1 MAGGAPWSVKGI
13 DPKAREAAKDL
24 ARQNGMTLGE
34 WLNRMILEDEPSDTA
49 GRDRAAADDRSA
61 QERPPQDRAARRDD
75 EPLILSTILESPNRP
90 LGGGQ
95 AREPYYIET
104 PRAAPAGA
112 TRFESGRFQVGEAPP
127 RYEIPPNPSDE
138 VGQVTQALD
147 RLSARIEAS
156 EARSTLAISGVEQ
169 SVRGALARLDGGER
183 ETVSI
188 AARFEGAVQDVQ
200 NEQQRI
206 AERLRRIEQEAAGPR
221 SVEALRALEGAL
233 GKVAGH
239 LYDGEEKQR
248 QALAAIEAR
257 LADVEQA
264 DRSVPA
270 GLVEDVVARVSARL
284 EEAEARTSDALKDL
298 GASFN
303 ALDDRLGAVEGAGG
317 QRMEAL
323 AADLAR
329 TMQEARSEMAAR
341 LADTSDGR
349 FDRVERKLSEMTAH
363 VTAAETRSAQAI
375 ERMGREVVNMADN
388 LSRRVQSVESN
399 AAETAQKM
407 GGEMARIAQAVE
419 SRLGHAD
426 SVQAQAM
433 EKLGAEIA
441 RITERLAERI
451 ANAERRSA
459 LAIDDV
465 GEQVARVTERIN
477 QRNERSATDLAER
490 IRQSEERTAKL
501 LDEAR
506 EKIDASLAN
515 THRKLSEQVASVPAS
530 VSAADAAPPKLTAP
544 RSPFDLRRPFGG
556 ESIPEDAFE
565 PRSPMAGAGRASFS
579 GEPLGAFPIEEP
591 QPLAFSDE
599 DFEAADGFAPIP
611 EAEAAGAFR
620 DTAAPSAFGPSGFA
634 SAGFGEAA
642 FAEPPHDP
650 DALIEPISE
659 DVADDIF
666 APQTGLGAASARP
679 QSTRDVIEQAR
690 AAARASAQADAKAKK
705 PAGSLFAGFGGAKD
719 KKAKKKGNN
728 VVATVGVVLVGAG
741 TMGALIA
748 YGMIQMDHGVSFKR
762 LTDAKAVMQ
771 ADRKGEIAAAEPDT
785 APAAAPPA
793 PAQQAAVMLA
803 PQAVLPGAQ
812 PAPGA
817 TLPAAGQP
825 PMAAAS
831 LYEDGVRRIESHDLT
846 GTDPLRKSA
855 NLGYAPAQ
863 FYLAKLFE
871 NGDGG
876 LKKDPGEARRWTE
889 RAAQGGDRKAM
900 HNLALYYFY
909 GEGGAKN
916 STTAAQW
923 FRRAA
928 DLGLV
933 DSQYNLGRLYE
944 QGMGVSQNAAEAYK
958 WYLIASRRGDTE
970 SKNSAARVRDTLS
983 PEARAAAERSA
994 AGYRPAEA
1002 NPSTQPSIAAAPAAL
1017 IIAQKALGKLGYY
1030 QGPEDGTVTPALKL
1044 AIAAWQRDQ
1053 NLPQTGELDAN
1064 VVAKLAQF
1072 AK

>member
-34 WLNRMILEDEPSDTA
+34 WLNRMILEDDTPEQSQ
-49 GRDRAAADDRSA
+49 RDRVVADDRGS
-61 QERPPQDRAARRDD
+61 QERFGRRDD
-75 EPLILSTILESPNRP
+75 EPLILSPALETASRP

-95 AREPYYIET
+95 VREPYYIET
-104 PRAAPAGA
+104 PRGPLGQGA
-112 TRFESGRFQVGEAPP
+112 SRFEAMGEAPP

-183 ETVSI
+183 ESNAI
-188 AARFEGAVQDVQ
+188 AARFEGAVQEVQ
-200 NEQQRI
+200 SEQMRI
-206 AERLRRIEQEAAGPR
+206 AERLRRIEQEASGPR

-239 LYDGEEKQR
+239 LYEGEEKQR
-248 QALAAIEAR
+248 QVVAALEAR
-257 LADVEQA
+257 IADVEQA

-284 EEAEARTSDALKDL
+284 EVAEARTSEALKDL
-298 GASFN
+298 GASFH
-303 ALDDRLGAVEGAGG
+303 ALDSRLGAVEGAGG
-317 QRMEAL
+317 QRLEAL
-323 AADLAR
+323 AAELAK
-329 TMQEARSEMAAR
+329 TMQDARSEMAAK

-363 VTAAETRSAQAI
+363 VTAAEARSAQAI

-388 LSRRVQSVESN
+388 LSRRVQGVEAN
-399 AAETAQKM
+399 AAQTAQKI

-477 QRNERSATDLAER
+477 QRNERTATDLAER

-515 THRKLSEQVASVPAS
+515 THRKLSEQVASAPAS
-530 VSAADAAPPKLTAP
+530 VAAADASPPKVTA

-556 ESIPEDAFE
+556 ESIPEETFE
-565 PRSPMAGAGRASFS
+565 PRGEGRASFGTNGS
-579 GEPLGAFPIEEP
+579 FGAEPVGAFPIPEP

-611 EAEAAGAFR
+611 EAAVEDAFI
-620 DTAAPSAFGPSGFA
+620 DAAPPPAAAQTDFA
-634 SAGFGEAA
+634 RTDFAEAGYGEAA

-650 DALIEPISE
+650 AARQGPLTADL
-659 DVADDIF
+659 ADDIF
-666 APQTGLGAASARP
+666 APQSAPGATPARP

-690 AAARASAQADAKAKK
+690 AAARASAQADPKAKK
-705 PAGSLFAGFGGAKD
+705 KPSSSLFGGFGAAKE
-719 KKAKKKGNN
+719 KKAKKKGGN
-728 VVATVGVVLVGAG
+728 VAATVGVVLVGSL
-741 TMGALIA
+741 TVGALVA
-748 YGMIQMDHGVSFKR
+748 YGMIQTDHGLSFKR
-762 LTDAKAVMQ
+762 LTEAKAVAQ
-771 ADRKGEIAAAEPDT
+771 ADRKGEITAKEPDT
-785 APAAAPPA
+785 TPGATMPADP
-793 PAQQAAVMLA
+793 QAAVMLA
-803 PQAVLPGAQ
+803 PQTVTPGVT
-812 PAPGA
+812 PGPGA
-817 TLPAAGQP
+817 TLPAATGLG
-825 PMAAAS
+825 ATS
-831 LYEDGVRRIESHDLT
+831 LYEDGVRRIEAHDLT
-846 GTDPLRKSA
+846 GMDPLRKSA

-863 FYLAKLFE
+863 FYLAKLYE
-871 NGDGG
+871 NGEGG

-889 RAAQGGDRKAM
+889 RAAQGGDKKAM

-916 STTAAQW
+916 STVAAQW
-923 FRRAA
+923 FRKAA

-944 QGMGVSQNAAEAYK
+944 QGLGVSQNAAEAYK
-958 WYLIASRRGDTE
+958 WYLIASRKGDTE
-970 SKNSAARVRDTLS
+970 SRNSAARVRDSLS
-983 PEARAAAERSA
+983 PEARATAERAASA
-994 AGYRPAEA
+994 FRSSDAPAPAGVASPASI
-1002 NPSTQPSIAAAPAAL
+1002 STAPAAL
-1017 IIAQKALGKLGYY
+1017 VIAQKALSKLGYY
-1030 QGPEDGTVTPALKL
+1030 QGPEDGTPSRALTM
-1044 AIAAWQRDQ
+1044 AIGAWQRDQ
-1053 NLPQTGELDAN
+1053 GMNPTGELDATA
-1064 VVAKLAQF
+1064 VTKLSQF